1 VYETQPQEVT
11 PLPNTRLQVT
21 PLNFTID
28 LSALTAGKYDCQVTV
43 LDPNGGKGAFWQAP
57 IMLVQ

>member
-1 VYETQPQEVT
+1 MA
-11 PLPNTRLQVT
+11 

-28 LSALTAGKYDCQVTV
+28 LSTLAAGKYDCQVTV
-43 LDPNGGKGAFWQAP
+43 LDPSGGKGSFWQAP